1 MNDRVVSSC
10 ASAIA
15 KVNWRAACF
24 AFALAG
30 VVGFSPASRAAD
42 AGNWIGSWASSP
54 QPAWGPDFPVPLG
67 MAANLWKQT
76 IRQTAR
82 LSIGGSQVRIVLS
95 NEYGKSPLTIGA
107 ANIALAGEG
116 GKIKEGSGHAVT
128 FGGSPIIVIPPGAPA
143 ISDPVDMSVDPLAL
157 VSVSL
162 YLPEVT
168 PLSTIHFDGHQTAYV
183 GAGNQVADVDFKADS
198 KMTQRVF
205 LSEILVDAPAGARA
219 VVAFG
224 DSITDGD
231 GSTVDGYDRW
241 PDRLA
246 ERLAKVGGPPV
257 AVLNEGIS
265 GDRVLSDRMG
275 INALARYD
283 VDVLSQPK
291 ADTVILMMGINDLGW
306 PGSGL
311 ALHEPEPTAE
321 AIIEGYKQLIARAH
335 ARGLRIIG
343 ATLTPFGDA
352 FKGAAFEGFYT
363 PEKEKI
369 RVALNDFI
377 RSGAFDGVIDFDR
390 IVVDPQKPG
399 YALPKYDK
407 GDHLHPNAAGYE
419 AMGGAIDLNTMTT
432 N

>member
-1 MNDRVVSSC
+1 MKNRSVS
-10 ASAIA
+10 AGTKA
-15 KVNWRAACF
+15 NWRAGC
-24 AFALAG
+24 FALALAAA
-30 VVGFSPASRAAD
+30 VGFSSRTMAAD
-42 AGNWIGSWASSP
+42 AGNWIGSWAASP
-54 QPAWGPDFPVPLG
+54 QPVWTADFPVPLG
-67 MAANLWKQT
+67 IPANLWKQT

-82 LSIGGSQVRIVLS
+82 LSIGGSRVRIVLS
-95 NEYGKSPLTIGA
+95 NEYGKTPLTIGA
-107 ANIALAGEG
+107 AEIALAGEG
-116 GKIKEGSGHAVT
+116 GKIKDGSAHAVT
-128 FGGSPIIVIPPGAPA
+128 FGGNPTVVIPPGAPA

-168 PLSTIHFDGHQTAYV
+168 PLTTIHWDGHQTAYV
-183 GAGNQVADVDFKADS
+183 GAGNQAAGVEFKADS
-198 KMTQRVF
+198 KLTQRAF

-231 GSTVDGYDRW
+231 GSTVDGNDRW

-246 ERLAKVGGPPV
+246 ERLAKAGGPPV

-265 GDRVLSDRMG
+265 GAKILSDRMG
-275 INALARYD
+275 VNALARFD
-283 VDVLSQPK
+283 ADVLSQPK
-291 ADTVILMMGINDLGW
+291 ADTVILMMGINDVGW
-306 PGSGL
+306 PGCGL
-311 ALHEPEPTAE
+311 ALHDPEPTAE

-335 ARGLRIIG
+335 AHGLRIIG

-352 FKGAAFEGFYT
+352 FAGTPFEGYYT

-377 RSGAFDGVIDFDR
+377 RSGAFDGVIDFDKV
-390 IVVDPQKPG
+390 IVDPQKPG
-399 YALPKYDK
+399 YTLPKYGK
-407 GDHLHPNAAGYE
+407 GDNLHPNAAGYK
-419 AMGGAIDLNTMTT
+419 AMGDAIDLNTMTT